1 MKYMLGLNS
10 EEINE
15 QDKLLE
21 IFDGVGMIRGE
32 NLCVNKLKYFTIE
45 EFRKY
50 VVNYLDKIAKQFNN
64 KPVWYR
70 TADLVPHQIN
80 TLEGADEIFNEE
92 QFILGTRGIR
102 RNIKCKDAYLN
113 ELKCFVDA
121 ARDNSNL
128 GIIIPFVSR
137 PEEMQAVVNVLR
149 NKFKYNGKI
158 GMMLE
163 IPSTIIRLD
172 EFEKLGIDNYTLG
185 MNDLTTL
192 VLGADREKKEYYSM
206 KDKAVLDFVQYA
218 TEKVHSYGKEIT
230 VAGYLDLDFVKK
242 CEEIG
247 VDNCNIHYDLIP
259 NIFKDIENPEE
270 YSKQYNSMKEKYKI
284 RKKMIQENGY
294 DVVYVDNEGR

>member
-10 EEINE
+10 EEIEN

-21 IFDGVGMIRGE
+21 IFEGVGMIRGE
-32 NLCVNKLKYFTIE
+32 NLCMNRLQYFSNE
-45 EFRKY
+45 DFREY
-50 VVNYLDKIAKQFNN
+50 VKKYLDKISKQFKD

-92 QFILGTRGIR
+92 QFLIGTRGVR
-102 RNIKCKDAYLN
+102 RNLRCKETFLN
-113 ELKCFVDA
+113 ELKCFVDVA
-121 ARDNSNL
+121 KNNSNL

-137 PEEMQAVVNVLR
+137 IEEMQVVINILR
-149 NKFKYNGKI
+149 NKYQYNGKI

-172 EFEKLGIDNYTLG
+172 EFNELGIDNYTLG

-206 KDKAVLDFVQYA
+206 SDKAVLNLVRYA

-247 VDNCNIHYDLIP
+247 IDNCNIHYNLIP
-259 NIFKDIENPEE
+259 SVFKDIENPEE
-270 YSKQYNSMKEKYKI
+270 YPKHYNNMKERYKK
-284 RKKMIQENGY
+284 RKRTVQENGY
-294 DVVYVDNEGR
+294 DVVYEKSGAR